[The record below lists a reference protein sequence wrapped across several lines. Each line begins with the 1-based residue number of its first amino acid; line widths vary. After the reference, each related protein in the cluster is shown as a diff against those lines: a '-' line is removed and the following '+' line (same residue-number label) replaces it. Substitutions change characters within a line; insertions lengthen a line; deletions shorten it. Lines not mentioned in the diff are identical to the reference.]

1 MMENE
6 GWTGQNDWV
15 GWDDGVVQDKKLE
28 LAVML
33 MGLAQDGDSKREDD
47 ETG

>member
-15 GWDDGVVQDKKLE
+15 GWDDGVVQDKNRAWL
-28 LAVML
+28 
-33 MGLAQDGDSKREDD
+33 
-47 ETG
+47 